1 MSWFNF
7 RARSK
12 EPEYLP
18 QLGPSGLY
26 LWGDVGCGKTMLM
39 DMLYETLPST
49 TQKTRVHFHA
59 FMLDMHKY
67 RSLCPGFLTISLP
80 LSLPLPS
87 RFSLVTF
94 SPLSR
99 STPLFP
105 FPVMFLRFI
114 PRFLQSMLIPDNL
127 TMKNS
132 RIHKQ
137 IPSQSLPPA

>member
-49 TQKTRVHFHA
+49 THKTRVHFHA

-67 RSLCPGFLTISLP
+67 GSLLSWFQLSLFCLFLLVSSPPLLFTMSLSPHSLP
-80 LSLPLPS
+80 LSLPLWPS
-87 RFSLVTF
+87 LLLPPPFRYVLE
-94 SPLSR
+94 
-99 STPLFP
+99 TPP
-105 FPVMFLRFI
+105 DFLHSI
-114 PRFLQSMLIPDNL
+114 LIPDNPTL
-127 TMKNS
+127 K
-132 RIHKQ
+132 
-137 IPSQSLPPA
+137 